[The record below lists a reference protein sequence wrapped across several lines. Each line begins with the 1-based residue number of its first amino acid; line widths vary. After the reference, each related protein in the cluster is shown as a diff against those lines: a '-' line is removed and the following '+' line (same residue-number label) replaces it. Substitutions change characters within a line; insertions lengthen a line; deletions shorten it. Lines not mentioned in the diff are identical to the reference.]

1 MSTAALST
9 TKALAIRDRRS
20 VGMGIFFLLVA
31 LAIVVAFAF
40 NSTADMT
47 TSFGLN
53 PGAKTNAPRL
63 EEWVLP
69 TQQVLWAL
77 AVVVA
82 FAGGWQLARGFKRV
96 NLVLLIV
103 ALIFV
108 FAFLTWAARGE
119 SMNLLGMISASLLR
133 AAPIAFGALSGILC
147 ERAGVVNIAIE
158 GMMLSGAMTAVVVS
172 SIFRNYDAV
181 NKATGDPLF
190 PSWLVSIGQSL
201 EAANLSDAAPW
212 HLLLGLLAAMM
223 IGGLL
228 AAFHAWLSIQFKV
241 DQIISGTVI
250 NIFSAGMT
258 SFLSQRFLQ
267 PIQDIN
273 SGGTFKILPIPG
285 VSSIPIIGPL
295 LFENSLIIYILFVLV
310 IAIHVMLFYTRW
322 GLRTIAVGEHPK
334 AADTLGVN
342 VFKMRYINVIMG
354 GMVAGIGGAYFT
366 IGSVGRFD
374 ELLTA
379 GKGFIGLAAMIF
391 GKWTPFGAFGA
402 SLIFGFA
409 DALQVKLQGLGIQ
422 QVPISSE
429 FLLMAPYIVTMVV
442 LAGVIGQSIPP
453 AADGQP
459 YEKD

>member
-9 TKALAIRDRRS
+9 RRAIAIRDRRS
-20 VGMGIFFLLVA
+20 VGMGIFFLGVA
-31 LAIVVAFAF
+31 VAIIFLFAL
-40 NSTADMT
+40 NTTSDMT
-47 TSFGLN
+47 TTFGLN
-53 PGAKTNAPRL
+53 PGARTNAPRL
-63 EEWVLP
+63 EDWVLP
-69 TQQVLWAL
+69 TQPTLWIL
-77 AVVVA
+77 AIVVS
-82 FAGGWQLARGFKRV
+82 FIGGWQLAKGFKRV
-96 NLVLLIV
+96 NLFLLVV

-108 FAFLTWAARGE
+108 FAFLTWSARGE
-119 SMNLLGMISASLLR
+119 SMNLLGMFSASLLR

-158 GMMLSGAMTAVVVS
+158 GMMLSGAMASVVAS
-172 SIFRNYDAV
+172 SILRNHDAV
-181 NKATGDPLF
+181 DAVTGEPLF
-190 PSWLVSIGQSL
+190 PAWLAGLGQSL
-201 EAANLSDAAPW
+201 EAANLSEAVPW
-212 HLLLGLLAAMM
+212 HLLSGLLAAMI

-250 NIFSAGMT
+250 NIFAAGMT

-267 PIQDIN
+267 PIQALN
-273 SGGTFKILPIPG
+273 SGGTFKTLPIPG
-285 VSSIPIIGPL
+285 LSSIPIIGPL
-295 LFENSLIIYILFVLV
+295 LFENSLIIYILFILI
-310 IAIHVMLFYTRW
+310 IATHIMLFYTRW

-391 GKWTPFGAFGA
+391 GKWMPFGAFGA

-409 DALQVKLQGLGIQ
+409 DALQVKLQGLGID
-422 QVPISSE
+422 QVPIPSE
-429 FLLMAPYIVTMVV
+429 FLLMAP
-442 LAGVIGQSIPP
+442 
-453 AADGQP
+453 
-459 YEKD
+459 

>member
-1 MSTAALST
+1 
-9 TKALAIRDRRS
+9 
-20 VGMGIFFLLVA
+20 MGIFFL
-31 LAIVVAFAF
+31 VVAIAIITLFAV
-40 NSTADMT
+40 NTTADMT

-53 PGAKTNAPRL
+53 PGARTNAPRL
-63 EEWVLP
+63 EDWVLP
-69 TQQVLWAL
+69 TQSTLWSL
-77 AVVVA
+77 AIIVA
-82 FAGGWQLARGFKRV
+82 FAGGWQLARGFKKV
-96 NLVLLIV
+96 NLVLLVV

-108 FAFLTWAARGE
+108 FGFLTWAARGE
-119 SMNLLGMISASLLR
+119 SMNLLGMVSASLLR
-133 AAPIAFGALSGILC
+133 ATPIAFGALSGILC

-158 GMMLSGAMTAVVVS
+158 GMMLSGAMAAVLVS
-172 SIFRNYDAV
+172 SIFRNYEAVDAV
-181 NKATGDPLF
+181 TGEPLF
-190 PSWLVSIGQSL
+190 PAWLASIGRGL
-201 EAANLSDAAPW
+201 DAANLSDAVPW
-212 HLLLGLLAAMM
+212 YMVLGLLGAIL

-250 NIFSAGMT
+250 NIFAAGMT

-267 PIQDIN
+267 PIQALN

-285 VSSIPIIGPL
+285 LSSIPIIGPL
-295 LFENSLIIYILFVLV
+295 LFENSLIIYILFILI
-310 IAIHVMLFYTRW
+310 IAIHIMLFYTRW

-374 ELLTA
+374 ELLTS

-391 GKWTPFGAFGA
+391 GKWTPLGAFGA

-409 DALQVKLQGLGIQ
+409 DALQVKLQGLGIE
-422 QVPISSE
+422 QVPIASE

-442 LAGVIGQSIPP
+442 VSGVIGQSIPP
-453 AADGQP
+453 AADGVP